1 MSWTDDR
8 VALLKKL
15 WGEGRTAAEIAKIL
29 GAGFT
34 RNAVIGKAHR
44 LKLSSRVS
52 PVPAIVRPKV
62 VEVANQSRRTAPVV
76 VANTVAAAPRVKPLT
91 RSMASAPIPPVVTKG
106 IKMIDLKERMCRW
119 PLGDP
124 KDADFKFCGCNNV
137 AGLPYCEAHA
147 RMAYQV
153 NKRSRLFSPEE
164 TVFED
169 VDDDLIKSVI
179 A

>member
-1 MSWTDDR
+1 MSWTDER

-15 WGEGRTAAEIAKIL
+15 WGDGRTAAEIAKAL
-29 GAGFT
+29 GTGFT

-52 PVPAIVRPKV
+52 PISAPAPKVKPANTQKSAIVPRPRPV
-62 VEVANQSRRTAPVV
+62 MAAPVKIDV
-76 VANTVAAAPRVKPLT
+76 
-91 RSMASAPIPPVVTKG
+91 KG

-124 KDADFKFCGCNNV
+124 KDPEFNFCGCNTV
-137 AGLPYCEAHA
+137 PGMPYCVDHA
-147 RMAYQV
+147 RMAYQAT
-153 NKRSRLFSPEE
+153 KRGKLVSPDENSADDAD
-164 TVFED
+164 ED
-169 VDDDLIKSVI
+169 VIKSVMS